1 MNIHLPET
9 DKQYYLLISEE
20 CIYEKAKELNIPVIY
35 CEISDLNKG
44 YVDELLKS
52 ARENSKTI
60 IGILYDTT
68 EENECWS
75 FIPSDNGE
83 YSVVLCNIF
92 GRRLNDR
99 KRIKSRRI
107 AAERLP
113 EIIKIIEDILTDD
126 GFLKT
131 TDYEGRCGNCH
142 SRIGDND
149 LYCRLCGT
157 KRGEGTFEPYA
168 NLIACVYGPPIKTV
182 FKCNACGHSWE
193 ITVLGGDKSKFCPQC
208 GKETVRAVEEI
219 GLDFDEKTVLFKREY
234 PEQETE
240 KGDDK

>member
-9 DKQYYLLISEE
+9 DKQYYLLICEE
-20 CIYEKAKELNIPVIY
+20 CIYEKAKELNIPAVY
-35 CEISDLNKG
+35 SEMPDLTKG
-44 YVDELLKS
+44 FDDELLKS

-60 IGILYDTT
+60 IWIYYDTT
-68 EENECWS
+68 DKDDYWT
-75 FIPSDNGE
+75 FTPHPNGDF
-83 YSVVLCNIF
+83 SVVMFNLF
-92 GRRLNDR
+92 GNRLNDR
-99 KRIKSRRI
+99 RRIKSRRI

-113 EIIKIIEDILTDD
+113 DIIDVIEDILTRF
-126 GFLKT
+126 GILKT
-131 TDYEGRCGNCH
+131 TDYDGRCGNCH
-142 SRIGDND
+142 SRMGDND
-149 LYCRLCGT
+149 LYCRICGT
-157 KRGEGTFEPYA
+157 KRGEGAFEPYA

-182 FKCNACGHSWE
+182 FKCNACGHNWE

-240 KGDDK
+240 KGDDT